1 MKLIALALL
10 ALVLSGCASDKDPKE
25 VDPQVV
31 FRNQRIEIVA
41 KSLVSEG
48 RAANLEEAR
57 PLAAKIVAR
66 EESEQIEAEH
76 INNAES
82 RVFNEGDKRVQ

>member
-1 MKLIALALL
+1 MKKIALSILTL
-10 ALVLSGCASDKDPKE
+10 ALFGCASDKDPKE

-31 FRNQRIEIVA
+31 YRNQRVEIVA

-48 RAANLEEAR
+48 RAATLEEAR

-66 EESEQIEAEH
+66 EEAEQIEAEH